1 MAEFL
6 VQRIMPGVARL
17 SLDDLKQTSRMGMA
31 HLRTEFPE
39 IEWLESYATDDIL
52 YCVYRAPDEKMIRE
66 YARGST
72 LPVHDITE
80 IHAILTPATVEQSA

>member
-6 VQRIMPGVARL
+6 VQRIMPGVAGL
-17 SLDDLKQTSRMGMA
+17 SLEDLKQTSRMGMV
-31 HLRTEFPE
+31 HLRDNFPD

-52 YCVYRAPDEKMIRE
+52 YCVYRAPSEAMIRE

-72 LPVHDITE
+72 LPVHKISEVRST
-80 IHAILTPATVEQSA
+80 LTPATIEV

>member
-6 VQRIMPGVARL
+6 VQRVMPGVAQL
-17 SLDDLKQTSRMGMA
+17 SVEDLKQTSRLGMA
-31 HLRTEFPE
+31 QLRDNFPE

-52 YCVYRAPDEKMIRE
+52 YCIYRAPSEEMIRE

-72 LPVHDITE
+72 LPVHKISE
-80 IHAILTPATVEQSA
+80 VHVMLTPTTIEH

>member
-1 MAEFL
+1 MADFL

-17 SLDDLKQTSRMGMA
+17 SLDDLKEVSRMGMV
-31 HLRTEFPE
+31 HLRDEFPE

-72 LPVHDITE
+72 LPVHKITE
-80 IHAILTPATVEQSA
+80 VHAILTPTTVEH

>member
-6 VQRIMPGVARL
+6 IERIMPGVARL
-17 SLDDLKQTSRMGMA
+17 GLDDLKQTSRMGIA
-31 HLRTEFPE
+31 NLRDNFPE

-52 YCVYRAPDEKMIRE
+52 YCIYRAPNEAMIRE

-72 LPVHDITE
+72 LPVHKISVV
-80 IHAILTPATVEQSA
+80 HATLTPTTIEH

>member
-6 VQRIMPGVARL
+6 VQRIMPGVAAL
-17 SLDDLKQTSRMGMA
+17 SLDDLKQTSRMGVA
-31 HLRTEFPE
+31 HLRDHFPE

-52 YCVYRAPDEKMIRE
+52 YCVYRAPSEAKLRE

-72 LPVHDITE
+72 LPVQKISE
-80 IHAILTPATVEQSA
+80 IRATLTPATVDQ